1 MWSTCCLRRSAS
13 TSSEANG
20 GSFEIGPQDAQSRLL
35 ATRNAK
41 RQRTHILRAGSQG
54 ASAHLHVQAK
64 VVSRVS
70 RQPCGVSAVRL
81 IRAAGRP
88 TLFLVWL
95 FPLPD
100 LAPSDT
106 PSSNSC
112 WYGSDKAG
120 LGIRFCRDVAT

>member
-41 RQRTHILRAGSQG
+41 RQRTHA
-54 ASAHLHVQAK
+54 AHLHVQAK
-64 VVSRVS
+64 VVPRVS

-100 LAPSDT
+100 SAPSDT
-106 PSSNSC
+106 PSSNS
-112 WYGSDKAG
+112 
-120 LGIRFCRDVAT
+120 